1 MCIRGRHVAL
11 DLADDGDQDQYKQ
24 RDQRTAA
31 GQRDNRGDGQRD
43 RGADDRDEGREEDQQ
58 GQRHA
63 QPQQRQADQQGVRCG
78 DDDDAPGVPGESLP
92 SSPTGDVDLGPHGA
106 WSLPE
111 EPGPHPVTAVDEEDR
126 AEHREREPG
135 EYLQGE
141 AGLAQRLAYQ
151 GRLMPRDPQPG
162 LVHRPAELRRAQVQR
177 SPTQPLV
184 DLVDPVAQLG
194 TEGRGLAGVVFVAG
208 VFAFIA
214 TSVAGQS
221 ATLSAQL
228 SNGVNEIDQWLRRG
242 PLHLSSSQLS
252 GAVDQARLWISG
264 HQAALIGQ
272 ALGQASFALEVLT
285 GFALAVFCSI
295 FFIHSGDRM
304 WAWFLRE
311 TPRTMRAKVDIAGR
325 AAWETFAGYTRGIV
339 IVAATNALLVC
350 LALLGLRVPLALPLA
365 LLVFFA
371 TFIPIIGAPIALAV
385 ATVVALAGRGP
396 LVALLVLVLIA
407 VIGQIEG
414 HVLQPLVMSRAVAI
428 HPIVVALAVGCGTV
442 LAGLVG
448 AIIAVPLVSVA
459 WSVNRKLRPIED

>member
-1 MCIRGRHVAL
+1 MNRATPEAGKAPADTSGTGAL
-11 DLADDGDQDQYKQ
+11 PAIASPRSDVPKATAAVPSPAPTGLLPPYRNADQDVRYGV
-24 RDQRTAA
+24 RVAA
-31 GQRDNRGDGQRD
+31 GYAWRLIAITIAVYGIFIFL
-43 RGADDRDEGREEDQQ
+43 GRIQLV
-58 GQRHA
+58 GI
-63 QPQQRQADQQGVRCG
+63 
-78 DDDDAPGVPGESLP
+78 
-92 SSPTGDVDLGPHGA
+92 
-106 WSLPE
+106 
-111 EPGPHPVTAVDEEDR
+111 AVFV
-126 AEHREREPG
+126 
-135 EYLQGE
+135 
-141 AGLAQRLAYQ
+141 
-151 GRLMPRDPQPG
+151 G
-162 LVHRPAELRRAQVQR
+162 LVISALLR
-177 SPTQPLV
+177 
-184 DLVDPVAQLG
+184 PVADRL
-194 TEGRGLAGVVFVAG
+194 ELVLPRALAVAVAVLTGVVFVAG

-311 TPRTMRAKVDIAGR
+311 TPPTMRAKIDIAGR

-407 VIGQIEG
+407 VIGQIDG

-459 WSVNRKLRPIED
+459 WAVNRKLRPIED

>member
-1 MCIRGRHVAL
+1 LLPPYRNA
-11 DLADDGDQDQYKQ
+11 DQDVRYGV
-24 RDQRTAA
+24 RVAA
-31 GQRDNRGDGQRD
+31 GYAWRLIAITIAVYGIFIFL
-43 RGADDRDEGREEDQQ
+43 GRIQLV
-58 GQRHA
+58 
-63 QPQQRQADQQGVRCG
+63 GV
-78 DDDDAPGVPGESLP
+78 
-92 SSPTGDVDLGPHGA
+92 
-106 WSLPE
+106 
-111 EPGPHPVTAVDEEDR
+111 AVFV
-126 AEHREREPG
+126 
-135 EYLQGE
+135 
-141 AGLAQRLAYQ
+141 
-151 GRLMPRDPQPG
+151 G
-162 LVHRPAELRRAQVQR
+162 LVISALLR
-177 SPTQPLV
+177 
-184 DLVDPVAQLG
+184 PVADWL
-194 TEGRGLAGVVFVAG
+194 ELVLPRALAVAVAVLAGVVFVAG

-311 TPRTMRAKVDIAGR
+311 TPPTMRAKVDIAGR

-459 WSVNRKLRPIED
+459 WAVNRKLRPIED